1 MAISWQSRGP
11 PGRSPLLCRVQGTRS
26 FGMEPQPDLYVTGAV
41 AVVALV
47 LLDQANKKLDDP
59 KKKRR

>member
-1 MAISWQSRGP
+1 
-11 PGRSPLLCRVQGTRS
+11 
-26 FGMEPQPDLYVTGAV
+26 MEPQPDLYVTGAV
-41 AVVALV
+41 AAIGLV

>member
-1 MAISWQSRGP
+1 M
-11 PGRSPLLCRVQGTRS
+11 QGTRS

-41 AVVALV
+41 AVIALV
-47 LLDQANKKLDDP
+47 AMDMASKKATDEP

>member
-1 MAISWQSRGP
+1 MGTMFCS
-11 PGRSPLLCRVQGTRS
+11 VQGTRS
-26 FGMEPQPDLYVTGAV
+26 LGMEPQPDLYVTGAV
-41 AVVALV
+41 AVIALV